1 VNWDA
6 AHAGFVLSAYVI
18 SAVAIVG
25 LIAWVLWRDGKA
37 RSELRRQDK
46 TGHER

>member
-18 SAVAIVG
+18 SALAIAG

-37 RSELRRQDK
+37 RNDLKRQDK
-46 TGHER
+46 PGHDR